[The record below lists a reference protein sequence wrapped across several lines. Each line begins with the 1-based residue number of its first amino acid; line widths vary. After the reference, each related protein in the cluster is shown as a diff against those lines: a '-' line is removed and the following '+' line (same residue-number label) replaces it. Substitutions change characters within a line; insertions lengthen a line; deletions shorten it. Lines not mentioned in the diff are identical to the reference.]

1 MNTPDSHTDVD
12 SLLKFSAILP
22 DFTDWLGR
30 MAADSA
36 VAAQTLAFSR
46 RAYGPSPRQ
55 WVETAPGRGA
65 GKVAPVMI
73 HGGYWRALRAEDHRF
88 TLPALARLGPFVG
101 NVEYRLMPGAR
112 MTELV
117 SDIAAGLHAVL
128 ASIGPEDRLLPVGHS
143 AGAHLAL
150 AALEAHPGLASQIA
164 GVVSISGVFDLD
176 LVGRSFLQ
184 DDLHLD
190 ATEIARFTLTEPPPV
205 PSVFLAGSRETA
217 PFRDQARA
225 LAAMRKTAQALQIT
239 PCHHMNIM
247 HATLTGKAPLVP
259 VLSDWLAGHD
269 VPKNLEVS
277 IP

>member
-1 MNTPDSHTDVD
+1 MTPPDNSTDPD
-12 SLLKFSAILP
+12 SLLRFSAILP
-22 DFTDWLGR
+22 DFTDWLDR
-30 MAADSA
+30 MADDSA
-36 VAAQTLAFSR
+36 VVAQGLAFSR
-46 RAYGPSPRQ
+46 RPYGPSTRQ
-55 WVETAPGRGA
+55 WVETARGRGA
-65 GKVAPVMI
+65 GTIVPVMI

-112 MTELV
+112 MAELV

-128 ASIGPEDRLLPVGHS
+128 ARIGTEHRLLPIGHS

-150 AALEAHPGLASQIA
+150 AALEAYPGLASHVA

-176 LVGRSFLQ
+176 LVARSFLQ

-190 ATEIARFTLTEPPPV
+190 ATEIARFTLTEAPPV
-205 PSVFLAGSRETA
+205 PALFLAGSRETA

-225 LAAMRKTAQALQIT
+225 LAATRKTAQALQIT
-239 PCHHMNIM
+239 PCHHMNIL
-247 HATLTGKAPLVP
+247 HATLAGAAPLLP
-259 VLSDWLAGHD
+259 VLSDWLGGQG
-269 VPKNLEVS
+269 VPEALEVS